1 MKQRVKTYL
10 QKHPR
15 IFSIISRIKNYRP
28 FKDHSPRAY
37 DAVGHYATPEPS
49 LFTLRLPNYIDTI
62 LDVGCGAGRN
72 LIPFDGKYHLWGT
85 DVAPFRRMKWLRNF
99 TNFSYERVSLQTLA
113 RRFWKGNTD
122 LSRTLVF
129 THGTLMCVSEREQ
142 YRFFGACIAAG
153 CRNFVFH
160 EYPRE
165 FNHSVGNLKI
175 SSAFFK
181 AEDIE
186 ADDPHIKRYSIL
198 TY

>member
-1 MKQRVKTYL
+1 MKERVKNYL
-10 QKHPR
+10 RKYQR
-15 IFSIISRIKNYRP
+15 IFSIISKIKNYRP
-28 FKDHSPRAY
+28 FMDHSPRAY
-37 DAVGHYATPEPS
+37 DAVGHYAVPEPS
-49 LFTLRLPNYIDTI
+49 LSTLKLPGYIDTI

-72 LIPFDGKYHLWGT
+72 LIPFDGKYRLWGT

-99 TNFSYERVSLQTLA
+99 QNFSYERISLQKLG

-165 FNHSVGNLKI
+165 FGHSVGTLKI
-175 SSAFFK
+175 SPAFFK
-181 AEDIE
+181 IENIE